1 MNTSCNE
8 RLLSKAVIVKPQ
20 GMPVFRTGGG
30 GGGSGGGGG
39 GSSEGGSGS
48 GSGRPHRAGD
58 ENICAS
64 VQSALPYSLAPIT
77 SFAAAAA
84 AAADGDGSNDDIRGV
99 DCIGDDSVGINDVIG
114 VDGNDGDGG
123 GAIQLNVLRR
133 PQVQVPFQSISATYP
148 LNPPLNPPTQ
158 PILSTH
164 TLNPPFSTP
173 PLNPPSQPTLSPH
186 LINPY
191 VL

>member
-1 MNTSCNE
+1 M
-8 RLLSKAVIVKPQ
+8 R
-20 GMPVFRTGGG
+20 
-30 GGGSGGGGG
+30 GGGGG

-48 GSGRPHRAGD
+48 GSGRPHRAGE

-77 SFAAAAA
+77 SFA

-133 PQVQVPFQSISATYP
+133 PQVQVPFQSIS
-148 LNPPLNPPTQ
+148 
-158 PILSTH
+158 STH
-164 TLNPPFSTP
+164 MYWKCLDTACSSYRQGNRRTTIDRK
-173 PLNPPSQPTLSPH
+173 N
-186 LINPY
+186 
-191 VL
+191 